1 MRKITQIRVWVN
13 FREESSMTVTEKKV
27 LRIYTDGACSGNQND
42 ENIGGW
48 GAILEYGQHQKELCG
63 GEVNTTNNRMEMTG
77 LLQALRARKKPGQT
91 IEVFCDSSY
100 LMDCFRQKWYERWV
114 KNGWMT
120 SSKKPVENR
129 ELWEALLPFLDEHD
143 ISFYRVKGHVNV
155 DWHMGLTK
163 KKSET
168 DISSND
174 DPQSAFSEP
183 ADEIGVPDDYLWKT
197 YRKFCEWNGN
207 KFLFEQF
214 VYITRMNN
222 HADRLANEGMDQF
235 R

>member
-1 MRKITQIRVWVN
+1 
-13 FREESSMTVTEKKV
+13 
-27 LRIYTDGACSGNQND
+27 
-42 ENIGGW
+42 
-48 GAILEYGQHQKELCG
+48 
-63 GEVNTTNNRMEMTG
+63 MEMTG
-77 LLQALRARKKPGQT
+77 LLQALRAIKKPGQT

-163 KKSET
+163 RKAKLIFLQTMIRSQPFQNLPMRSVSPMTICGRLTVNSANGTET
-168 DISSND
+168 SSCLN
-174 DPQSAFSEP
+174 SSF
-183 ADEIGVPDDYLWKT
+183 I
-197 YRKFCEWNGN
+197 
-207 KFLFEQF
+207 
-214 VYITRMNN
+214 
-222 HADRLANEGMDQF
+222 
-235 R
+235 